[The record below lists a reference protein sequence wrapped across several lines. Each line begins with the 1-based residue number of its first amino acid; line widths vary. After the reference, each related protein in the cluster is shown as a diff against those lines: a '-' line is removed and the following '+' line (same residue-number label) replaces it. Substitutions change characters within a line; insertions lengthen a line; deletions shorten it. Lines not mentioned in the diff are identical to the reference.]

1 MTEIQLQPPPAKKNG
16 ALTFALDF
24 GPLLLFFLA
33 SKFGASEIDPT
44 KGPLKLPEP
53 DKALLCLRMI
63 AHPTQGALVGTGVF
77 MIAIILAVMVSK
89 WKLGRVAP
97 MMWLSAILVIGFGGL
112 AIWMHDPKFIQTK
125 PTFIYLLFAGML
137 LGGLLRGKAL
147 LKYVLEQAYDGLSEV
162 GWRKLSLNW
171 GLFFLMLAGANEMM
185 RATLSF
191 EMWLTLKVWGVTA
204 ITFLFGM
211 ANIPMLMKH
220 GLSLGEEVEKK

>member
-1 MTEIQLQPPPAKKNG
+1 MTDDAPAAMPKKNG
-16 ALTFALDF
+16 GLNFALDF

-33 SKFGASEIDPT
+33 SKFGASKADPAQ
-44 KGPLKLPEP
+44 GP
-53 DKALLCLRMI
+53 
-63 AHPTQGALVGTGVF
+63 LVGTGAF
-77 MIAIILAVMVSK
+77 MVAITIAVIISK

-97 MMWLSAILVIGFGGL
+97 MMWISAILVVGLGGL

-147 LKYVLEQAYDGLSEV
+147 LKFVLEQAYDGLSDT

-171 GLFFLMLAGANEMM
+171 GLFFLVLAGANEVM

-191 EMWLTLKVWGVTA
+191 ETWLTFKVWGVTA
-204 ITFLFGM
+204 VTFLFAM
-211 ANIPMLMKH
+211 ANIPMLTKH
-220 GLSLGEEVEKK
+220 GFSLGGPEDKK